1 VKIFFSYYFMVFVVS
16 FLIAY
21 FITPVIKKMAL
32 RLGIIDKPALRKIH
46 KEPMA
51 LLGGVAIFIGFLV
64 AVLPFVYK
72 ADKSFIGILIGG
84 GMILV
89 LGIIDD
95 VLHLGPRIKLVGQIM
110 VALLVC
116 LFGVSIDFV
125 TNPFGGMIQLDWYLA
140 FPLTILWIVAII
152 NTINL
157 IDGIDGLAAGIVAIS
172 ALFISIVAI
181 NTGQY
186 LPAILTLALFGAT
199 LGFLKHN
206 FFPAQ
211 IFMGDSG
218 SMFLGYILATVS
230 IVGVLKATITISLAV
245 PILVLGIPITD
256 TLFAIFR
263 RIKNGKEI
271 FKADNDHFHHR
282 LLRKGFSQKQVGV
295 LCYIITI
302 LLGLVAFFIS
312 R

>member
-1 VKIFFSYYFMVFVVS
+1 VKIFFSYYFMVFVAA
-16 FLIAY
+16 FFGAY
-21 FITPVIKKMAL
+21 FITPVIKKIAL
-32 RLGIIDKPALRKIH
+32 KMEIIDKPALRKIH
-46 KEPMA
+46 KEPVA

-64 AVLPFVYK
+64 AVLPFVYR

-84 GMILV
+84 AVILA

-95 VLHLGPRIKLVGQIM
+95 VLHLGAWLKLAGQIA
-110 VALLVC
+110 VATLVC

-125 TNPFGGMIQLDWYLA
+125 TNPFGGLIHLDWYIS

-152 NTINL
+152 NTVNL

-186 LPAILTLALFGAT
+186 LPAVLTLALFGAT

-256 TLFAIFR
+256 TIFAVFR
-263 RIKNGKEI
+263 RIKNGQKI
-271 FKADNDHFHHR
+271 FKADKGHFHHR
-282 LLRKGFSQKQVGV
+282 LLKRGFSQKQVGV

-302 LLGLVAFFIS
+302 LLGIVAFFIS